1 MIFQVKWRVDEV
13 SMRDST
19 HVRPCSQGDFD
30 AVVVLGD
37 RFKKYLGLYPHK
49 AIREAITNGFVFG
62 AFLGDKLTGYALFA
76 LPYSDIRLVHLCVDP
91 AFYAQGIA
99 RALIDA
105 IQATYSDR
113 QGIRLKCRRDFPAHK
128 VWPKLGFQAESLP
141 SGRGADR
148 AEMTA
153 WRKPFGPADLF
164 ASMLE
169 DETRVQAVL
178 DTNVVLDVLLERND
192 KTAKFLHSPSIYDE
206 VALCIT
212 RSVKNELSE
221 LSPMAARRRVLSR
234 LAQFDELPSEGGTCR
249 ALKNELLKSVPV
261 KELRNDSSLEADAGV
276 LAETIVSGAAVLI
289 TNDDTAGRVLRKI
302 ANSYGVE
309 ILHPSQL
316 VVMIDELK
324 GQRKDASG
332 RLQNTGVT
340 VTSSSAGIDR
350 EMDHL
355 ISTYR
360 GESKAK
366 FRDHLRG
373 SMAANMRII
382 HAAESNLVDGLVAT
396 ASVGNELQVSL
407 LRVRR
412 APIAPTLLKQLLF
425 QLRLEAL
432 ENGAA
437 RILITDPAPGG
448 GENIVPILRQEGA
461 RLKNGRWRIE
471 VVDAQLRLNEFLS
484 GRVGSWDLRDWL
496 QNEPQS
502 PMQFATLE
510 RELWPL
516 KIKEAPLSNYVIPI
530 RQTFASELLGYDSPL
545 LTRDRDLGISRR
557 HIYYKSAPY
566 KPAAP
571 GRILWYVSGKRGG
584 SIVAASQ
591 LISSHNGVP
600 QDLHARFRKY
610 GVWSQQD
617 IADCADKKGRAVAI
631 RFGDTEIFRSEVS
644 LTWADRV
651 AQEYGNI
658 LGTVPTARVITDA
671 AFQVIYDKGMNS

>member
-1 MIFQVKWRVDEV
+1 MDEIFVA
-13 SMRDST
+13 DST
-19 HVRPCSQGDFD
+19 HVRPCGQGDFD
-30 AVVVLGD
+30 AVVALGD

-49 AIREAITNGFVFG
+49 AIREAIAQGFVLG
-62 AFLGDKLTGYALFA
+62 AFLNDKLAGYALFA

-91 AFYAQGIA
+91 IFHSRGIA
-99 RALIDA
+99 RMLIDT
-105 IQATYSDR
+105 IQATYGDR
-113 QGIRLKCRRDFPAHK
+113 QGIRLKCRCDFPAHK

-141 SGRGADR
+141 SGRGADK

-178 DTNVVLDVLLERND
+178 DTNVVLDILLERND

-234 LAQFDELPSEGGTCR
+234 LAQFDELPSEAGTCR
-249 ALKNELLKSVPV
+249 ELKDELLKSVPV
-261 KELRNDSSLEADAGV
+261 EELRKDSSLKADAGV
-276 LAETIVSGAAVLI
+276 LAETIVSGASVLI
-289 TNDDTAGRVLRKI
+289 TNDDNAGKVLRKV
-302 ANSYGVE
+302 ANSHGVE

-324 GQRKDASG
+324 GQRKDASD

-340 VTSSSAGIDR
+340 VTSSPAGIDR
-350 EMDHL
+350 ETDHL
-355 ISTYR
+355 ISTYS
-360 GESKAK
+360 GESRAK
-366 FRDHLRG
+366 FRGHLRG

-382 HAAESNLVDGLVAT
+382 HAAESNLVDGLIAT
-396 ASVGNELQVSL
+396 SSIGNELQVPL

-412 APIAPTLLKQLLF
+412 TPIAPTLLKQLLF

-432 ENGAA
+432 QNGAA
-437 RILITDPAPGG
+437 RIVITDPAPGG
-448 GENIVPILRQEGA
+448 GENVIPILIQEGA
-461 RLKNGRWRIE
+461 RLTAGRWRIE
-471 VVDAQLRLNEFLS
+471 VVDAQLHLHEFLS
-484 GRVGSWDLRDWL
+484 GHVGSWDVGDWI
-496 QNEPQS
+496 QNEPRT
-502 PMQFATLE
+502 PEQFANLE

-545 LTRDRDLGISRR
+545 LARDQDLGISRR
-557 HIYYKSAPY
+557 HVYYKSAPF
-566 KPAAP
+566 KPSAP

-584 SIVAASQ
+584 FIVAASQ

-617 IADCADKKGRAVAI
+617 IAECTDKKGRAVAI
-631 RFGDTEIFRSEVS
+631 RFGDTEIFRSEIS
-644 LTWADRV
+644 LASADQI
-651 AQEYGNI
+651 AKEHGNS
-658 LGTVPTARVITDA
+658 LGTVPTARLISDA

>member
-1 MIFQVKWRVDEV
+1 MK
-13 SMRDST
+13 DST
-19 HVRPCSQGDFD
+19 HVRSCSMGDFD
-30 AVVVLGD
+30 AVVTLGD
-37 RFKKYLGLYPHK
+37 RFKKYLGLYPHE
-49 AIREAITNGFVFG
+49 AIREAITGGFV
-62 AFLGDKLTGYALFA
+62 LGVFVDGKLAGYALFA

-91 AFYAQGIA
+91 DYHARGIA
-99 RALIDA
+99 RTLIDT

-113 QGIRLKCRRDFPAHK
+113 EGIRLKCRRDFPAHK

-141 SGRGADR
+141 TGRGADK

-178 DTNVVLDVLLERND
+178 DTNVAVDVLLRRND
-192 KTAKFLHSPSIYDE
+192 KTTQFLYSPSIYDE

-221 LSPMAARRRVLSR
+221 LSPMAARRQVLSR
-234 LAQFDELPSEGGTCR
+234 LTRFDELPSEERTCR
-249 ALKNELLKSVPV
+249 ALRDELLKSVPAE
-261 KELRNDSSLEADAGV
+261 ELRKDPSLVADANV
-276 LAETIVSGAAVLI
+276 LAETVVSGAAVLI
-289 TNDDTAGRVLRKI
+289 TNDDNAGKILRQI
-302 ANSYGVE
+302 AKSHGVE

-324 GQRKDASG
+324 GKRKDSTD

-340 VTSSSAGIDR
+340 VTSTPAGIDR
-350 EMDHL
+350 ETDHL
-355 ISTYR
+355 ISTYA
-360 GESKAK
+360 GESRAK

-382 HAAESNLVDGLVAT
+382 HAAESALVDGLVAT
-396 ASVGNELQVSL
+396 YASGNELRVAL

-412 APIAPTLLKQLLF
+412 TPIAPTLLKQLLF
-425 QLRLEAL
+425 QLRLEAV
-432 ENGAA
+432 ENSAA
-437 RILITDPAPGG
+437 RIIITDPAPGG
-448 GENIVPILRQEGA
+448 GENIVPILKHEGA
-461 RLKNGRWRIE
+461 RLTAGRWRIE
-471 VVDAQLRLNEFLS
+471 VVDAQLDLDEVLS
-484 GRVGSWDLRDWL
+484 GHVGSWDFREWL
-496 QNEPQS
+496 QNEPQT
-502 PMQFATLE
+502 PAQFATLE

-530 RQTFASELLGYDSPL
+530 RQTFASELLGYDAPL
-545 LTRDRDLGISRR
+545 LARDKDLGISRR
-557 HIYYKSAPY
+557 HVYYKSAPY
-566 KPAAP
+566 KPSAP

-591 LISSHNGVP
+591 LVSSHTGVP

-617 IADCADKKGRAVAI
+617 IADIADKKGRAVAL
-631 RFGDTEIFRSEVS
+631 RFGDTEIFRSEVP
-644 LTWADRV
+644 LAWADRI
-651 AQEYGNI
+651 AKENGNK
-658 LGTVPTARVITDA
+658 LSTVPTARLITDA